1 MYVGNET
8 EIFMTT
14 GCLSS
19 CDKYDYTLSPLTN
32 IKTIKSQAI
41 GKNYITLRFI
51 ITTGRHEE
59 KEQVQMEK
67 EIYLMGMEFMIL
79 SNDVNLF
86 QYIIYDWNS
95 LLADMGG
102 YLGLLLGQSI
112 FGIYQLVKTLINHD
126 KFLQYKCKGL

>member
-1 MYVGNET
+1 MLYQLLIKFSYRCNTTAQFEAYAYLVHKMYVGNET

-32 IKTIKSQAI
+32 IKTIKSETL

-67 EIYLMGMEFMIL
+67 EI
-79 SNDVNLF
+79 
-86 QYIIYDWNS
+86 
-95 LLADMGG
+95 
-102 YLGLLLGQSI
+102 
-112 FGIYQLVKTLINHD
+112 
-126 KFLQYKCKGL
+126 